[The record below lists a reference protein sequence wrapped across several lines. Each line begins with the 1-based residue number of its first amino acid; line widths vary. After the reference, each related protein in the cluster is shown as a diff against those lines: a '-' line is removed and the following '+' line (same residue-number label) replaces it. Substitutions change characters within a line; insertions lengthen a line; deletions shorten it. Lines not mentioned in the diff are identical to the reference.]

1 MEFQIEFNY
10 QGSNTIIQCN
20 TKDTMKDKFQSFL
33 NKSKKDLNSVY
44 FLYNGN
50 IIEGTKTIEQISNK
64 PDLER
69 RKMTILVFDNEE
81 DEENEKMLVKPKD
94 ISCPKCGE
102 PAKINL
108 SEFKLF
114 FQCKKGHN
122 TGNILLSDYKDSQK
136 VDISKILCGKCKSV
150 NKANSYEHMFFRC
163 LTCKIDLCPMCK
175 STHEKDHDVIDYE
188 EKNYICEKHNKYF
201 SSYCETCKKNTC
213 IFCEKEHHEVKVED
227 ENEEEEKEEKEEKE
241 EEIFD
246 GENHKFINF
255 VDISPNMKDVNKNL
269 KDLKDNIDKF
279 KGSIDEL
286 ITKLQKIKDNIDYFY
301 DINQEI
307 AASLKNK
314 NMNYEILYNYNKI
327 NESKLF
333 DDIYDIAENKINED
347 NIQNLFI
354 ISEQISSK
362 FKDEITI
369 EYYNKGETIKLFDE
383 DFVSNNK
390 DNCKIVIE
398 DKEYELLENFETK
411 NLKNKDNDIVQVKLK
426 GISNISN
433 MCCMFYECPGLNT
446 VNDISDWNT

>member
-20 TKDTMKDKFQSFL
+20 TKDIMKDKFQSFL

-102 PAKINL
+102 PAKVNL

-227 ENEEEEKEEKEEKE
+227 ENEDIIDDVKEAKDIKKSVEGKAAPRRST
-241 EEIFD
+241 
-246 GENHKFINF
+246 
-255 VDISPNMKDVNKNL
+255 VDTSRQGSSARASVTSTSRPGASRASASRTSTSRPGATASRPSASRPAGTASTRTPSRPAASRPSSSVRPTSRP
-269 KDLKDNIDKF
+269 
-279 KGSIDEL
+279 GSIERPAGTSRPTGTSRPSGINRPTGLD
-286 ITKLQKIKDNIDYFY
+286 KSKD
-301 DINQEI
+301 
-307 AASLKNK
+307 
-314 NMNYEILYNYNKI
+314 
-327 NESKLF
+327 
-333 DDIYDIAENKINED
+333 
-347 NIQNLFI
+347 
-354 ISEQISSK
+354 
-362 FKDEITI
+362 
-369 EYYNKGETIKLFDE
+369 
-383 DFVSNNK
+383 
-390 DNCKIVIE
+390 
-398 DKEYELLENFETK
+398 DK
-411 NLKNKDNDIVQVKLK
+411 
-426 GISNISN
+426 
-433 MCCMFYECPGLNT
+433 
-446 VNDISDWNT
+446 